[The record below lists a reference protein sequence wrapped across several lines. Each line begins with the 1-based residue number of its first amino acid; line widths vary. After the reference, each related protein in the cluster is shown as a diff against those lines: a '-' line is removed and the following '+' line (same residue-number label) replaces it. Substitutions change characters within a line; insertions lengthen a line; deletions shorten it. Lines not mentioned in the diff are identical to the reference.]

1 MATTERKRVLLAELD
16 DRMAISL
23 LVRLYEHNRS
33 HDILLSRTADV
44 TNALA
49 QLERFSAVVVRAH
62 PSKPS
67 DLEQLR
73 ARLQG
78 ATSTRLIALL
88 DADTADTGALY
99 AAGADSIL
107 RATSSVKQ
115 LADEILLAS
124 NLNTLLEG
132 SLEQLGA
139 PELIQI
145 LCLCRRSLMLR
156 IESGHGNAVV
166 WLQKG
171 EIHHAVCG
179 SMSGQNAMNLIVRAD
194 RGRFCAIAADQL
206 PVRTIHQDWQHV
218 LLEAAR
224 LGDEAV
230 AHAATPPRP
239 GNAGSNSKRP
249 PPAKVS
255 QVRRM
260 GKTYGELTELGLESI
275 KKGEFSKAREYWDAA
290 REIGPE
296 DEADSGSK
304 TARSSG

>member
-1 MATTERKRVLLAELD
+1 
-16 DRMAISL
+16 MAISL

-49 QLERFSAVVVRAH
+49 KIERFSAVVVRAH
-62 PSKPS
+62 PSKPG

-73 ARLQG
+73 AQLQG

-124 NLNTLLEG
+124 NLTTLLEG

-156 IESGHGNAVV
+156 IESGQGNAVV
-166 WLQKG
+166 WLQNG

-179 SMSGQNAMNLIVRAD
+179 TMSGQNAMCAIVRAD

-230 AHAATPPRP
+230 AKAATPPRP
-239 GNAGSNSKRP
+239 GTARERAPS
-249 PPAKVS
+249 AKVS

-296 DEADSGSK
+296 DEAGQASGSK
-304 TARSSG
+304 AAGSNG